1 MGCVHRCSEGP
12 VGICRNIQALFAC
25 LFLFIGITC
34 QLYAGS
40 NINDISL
47 GRLCD
52 TYSGSPDFMDQ
63 ETYDV
68 MFDWIEESICPF
80 FEPCCERR
88 NPQCITYDRVASYM
102 LTPTLGAGTDRGDLL
117 RYAGPFLWCKYVPQA
132 TAKENATCG
141 SKMGMN
147 PGADP
152 QPCKLWPDQ
161 MPAPSEDANW
171 YLAPSKVQ
179 STMMRISCT
188 DRLRVYKDLLRA
200 IYASEWSDGEIDSA
214 AGEFYSACIVDK
226 GSSSFILTIGPIM
239 ALLGGVFATLTMLE
253 RFNRP
258 PWPDVGVNLLL
269 IGAILLLVGFWSIS
283 ISTTQEVF
291 SAYAYCGDAE
301 APLVHKGRWYDQT
314 PCIDRDSLGEGS
326 WNPFVW
332 QLLQFDSTYI
342 AGGVFSVLATIMF
355 LGLVSGFTEKMVG
368 ERFGK
373 YLVDTRDL
381 FVPRPNISI
390 GGRNAQ

>member
-1 MGCVHRCSEGP
+1 
-12 VGICRNIQALFAC
+12 
-25 LFLFIGITC
+25 
-34 QLYAGS
+34 
-40 NINDISL
+40 
-47 GRLCD
+47 
-52 TYSGSPDFMDQ
+52 MDQ

-314 PCIDRDSLGEGS
+314 PCIDRNSLGEGSWNPYVWQLLQFDSTSSPAGSSASSPPSCSWGLCQGEGS

-332 QLLQFDSTYI
+332 QLLQLDSTYI
-342 AGGVFSVLATIMF
+342 AGGVFSVLATILF